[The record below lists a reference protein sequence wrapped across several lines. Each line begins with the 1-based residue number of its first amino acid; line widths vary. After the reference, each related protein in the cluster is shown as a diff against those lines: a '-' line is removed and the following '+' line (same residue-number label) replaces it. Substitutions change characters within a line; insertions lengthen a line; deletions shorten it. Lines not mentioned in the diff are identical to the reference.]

1 MSSIDDRTDL
11 VGIPVKA
18 WHVRLIERFPS
29 EFRAIHCGDVTTP
42 LAYGFTAGDG
52 WQTVI
57 EAAVIVLN
65 KQNRLKLREDLRIND
80 ITTHKGELSIDVS
93 IADDRVRGMVAAAS
107 IVSNL
112 VCDVCGASGMPGSV
126 GGQTAK
132 CDEHQKGTNG
142 NAAQALT
149 IFDKNVRAGVTGPS
163 LLAGLRNYEGAVQQ
177 CVIALGY
184 FIGATHG
191 CIAESRGVQP
201 RLAGFT
207 LSEERVLEA
216 HFEFAPGEQL
226 RGFVEFCR
234 MYVATC
240 RKQEGLSTD
249 EARGAHRIGNAVNR
263 STFRLRKLART
274 TWSVMRSEFKREPI
288 VCSIHAAAFSM
299 FCVLGVIAAVSKLVQ

>member
-11 VGIPVKA
+11 GGIPLKA

-42 LAYGFTAGDG
+42 LAYGFTVGDG
-52 WQTVI
+52 WQAVI

-126 GGQTAK
+126 GGRTAK
-132 CDEHQKGTNG
+132 CDEHRNG
-142 NAAQALT
+142 ADAYTTRVLSV
-149 IFDKNVRAGVTGPS
+149 FDKDVRAGVAEPV
-163 LLAGLRNYEGAVQQ
+163 LLAGLTNYEDAVQQ
-177 CVIALGY
+177 CVVALGY
-184 FIGATHG
+184 FIGATRG
-191 CIAESRGVQP
+191 RAAESRGVQP

-207 LSEERVLEA
+207 LSAERVLEA
-216 HFEFAPGEQL
+216 HFEFDPGEQL

-234 MYVATC
+234 MYVVIC

-249 EARGAHRIGNAVNR
+249 EVRGAHRVRHSI
-263 STFRLRKLART
+263 SRLNFWFRKLARRA
-274 TWSVMRSEFKREPI
+274 WLLAH
-288 VCSIHAAAFSM
+288 HAAERRPSSRQ
-299 FCVLGVIAAVSKLVQ
+299 G